1 MNEITINN
9 CPISIKEY
17 NSQRVVT
24 FKDID
29 AVHQRPSGTA
39 SRNFRAN
46 RERFIE
52 NEDYFLVNQPDEI
65 RRLGITRPQGGT
77 PEATILLTESGYLM
91 LVKSFTDDLAWNVQ
105 RQLVNCYFKL
115 REQDSKKAFIE
126 ETKQKIQLSNHY
138 LKLAECKELTQAQ
151 RNKCIE
157 SAFEALGD
165 KIKIKTAPNWDLQEQ
180 AEYILEK
187 LAGVDSDVI
196 SLRELCR
203 KCRKFSSVQELR
215 KPVEYLI
222 KSGYLC
228 EVPIKYRG
236 TGRRSSPIYK
246 INL

>member
-1 MNEITINN
+1 MTEITINN
-9 CPISIKEY
+9 YPISIKEY
-17 NSQRVVT
+17 NSLRVVT

-115 REQDSKKAFIE
+115 REQDSRKAFTE
-126 ETKQKIQLSNHY
+126 LLQRQSELEKRLEALENNK
-138 LKLAECKELTQAQ
+138 KLLVQDMQNPVHNFIKEC
-151 RNKCIE
+151 CIMRV
-157 SAFEALGD
+157 SYRDGITTSKLYRAFEMWCRYNTPYAPSKSDFIAGILSYYNTNN
-165 KIKIKTAPNWDLQEQ
+165 KKRIKKKCNGYYY
-180 AEYILEK
+180 YIITLNPRSIRK
-187 LAGVDSDVI
+187 L
-196 SLRELCR
+196 L
-203 KCRKFSSVQELR
+203 
-215 KPVEYLI
+215 
-222 KSGYLC
+222 
-228 EVPIKYRG
+228 
-236 TGRRSSPIYK
+236 
-246 INL
+246 

>member
-1 MNEITINN
+1 MIANKLTGQKGVAFTALYINAFHAMETH
-9 CPISIKEY
+9 I
-17 NSQRVVT
+17 
-24 FKDID
+24 
-29 AVHQRPSGTA
+29 
-39 SRNFRAN
+39 
-46 RERFIE
+46 
-52 NEDYFLVNQPDEI
+52 
-65 RRLGITRPQGGT
+65 
-77 PEATILLTESGYLM
+77 
-91 LVKSFTDDLAWNVQ
+91 
-105 RQLVNCYFKL
+105 
-115 REQDSKKAFIE
+115 REQDSRKAFIE

-165 KIKIKTAPNWDLQEQ
+165 KIKIKTAPDWDLQEQ
-180 AEYILEK
+180 AEYILKK
-187 LAGVDSDVI
+187 LASIDSDVI

-222 KSGYLC
+222 KIGYLC

-236 TGRRSSPIYK
+236 TGRRNSPIYK

>member
-1 MNEITINN
+1 MTEITINN
-9 CPISIKEY
+9 YPISIKEY

-39 SRNFRAN
+39 KRNFRAN

-52 NEDYFLVNQPDEI
+52 NEDYFVVKPSDFQMDEI
-65 RRLGITRPQGGT
+65 RPSEINNRG
-77 PEATILLTESGYLM
+77 TILLTESGYLM

>member
-1 MNEITINN
+1 MTEITINN
-9 CPISIKEY
+9 YPMSIKEY

-39 SRNFRAN
+39 KRNFRAN
-46 RERFIE
+46 REHFIE
-52 NEDYFLVNQPDEI
+52 NEDYFVVKPSDFQMDEI
-65 RRLGITRPQGGT
+65 RPSEINNRG
-77 PEATILLTESGYLM
+77 TILLTESGYLM

-115 REQDSKKAFIE
+115 REQDSRKAFIE

-138 LKLAECKELTQAQ
+138 LKLAECKGLTQAQ

-165 KIKIKTAPNWDLQEQ
+165 KIKIKTAPDWDLQEQ

-187 LAGVDSDVI
+187 LASVDSDVI

-222 KSGYLC
+222 KSSYLC
-228 EVPIKYRG
+228 EIPIKYRG
-236 TGRRSSPIYK
+236 TGRRNSPIYK